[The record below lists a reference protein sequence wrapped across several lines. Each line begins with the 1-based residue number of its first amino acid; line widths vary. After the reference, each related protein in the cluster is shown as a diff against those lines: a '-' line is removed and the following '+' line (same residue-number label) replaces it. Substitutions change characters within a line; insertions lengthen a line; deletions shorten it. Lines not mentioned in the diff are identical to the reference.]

1 MKLYRYFTKEEIEKY
16 GIEDGKIY
24 DEESK
29 IESFAYMNE
38 DDTVPCLFVSEV
50 FGMNKTEDFQIH
62 EVDLFGEKYFSDKFG
77 GEIHANKLQILKEVD
92 YEEFCNK
99 MTNKYLQEQLQIAKL
114 TTDEILNKV
123 VNSEYGNCRAAVAV
137 IGRDCDLDKLVHDE
151 STFVKL
157 MVLNHKRPQD
167 IKTLIKSD
175 TDIEILL
182 KIAEFDLDD
191 ECFENLLERNYD
203 DVTEKLYNKDKQ
215 RVINFYKKNK
225 NNRLSNVIIQSAI
238 INSEDQCEIN
248 ELIKSKTSKNK
259 LLLLKIIRSCA
270 DAMIL
275 IVDEDEDVRKLAF
288 EILQD
293 PENVIEYREMIKK
306 ILIRE

>member
-1 MKLYRYFTKEEIEKY
+1 MKLYRYFTDEEIKKY
-16 GIEDGKIY
+16 EIEDGKIY

-259 LLLLKIIRSCA
+259 LLLLKTIRSCA

-275 IVDEDEDVRKLAF
+275 IVDEDENVRKLAF

>member
-1 MKLYRYFTKEEIEKY
+1 MKLYRFFTEEEIEKY
-16 GIEDGKIY
+16 EIEDGKIY
-24 DEESK
+24 DRKDYDEDYESA

-38 DDTVPCLFVSEV
+38 DDVLPSLFV
-50 FGMNKTEDFQIH
+50 EDDFRIY
-62 EVDLFGEKYFSDKFG
+62 EVDLFGEKFFSDKYG
-77 GEIHANKLQILKEVD
+77 GEIYANKLQIVKEVN

-99 MTNKYLQEQLQIAKL
+99 MTNKYLQEQLQIVKL

-157 MVLNHKRPQD
+157 MVLNHKRQQD

-225 NNRLSNVIIQSAI
+225 TNRLSNVIIQSAI
-238 INSEDQCEIN
+238 LNSEDQCEIN

-259 LLLLKIIRSCA
+259 LLLLKTIRSCA

-293 PENVIEYREMIKK
+293 PENVVEYQEMIKK
-306 ILIRE
+306 IL

>member
-1 MKLYRYFTKEEIEKY
+1 MKLYRFFTEEEIEKY
-16 GIEDGKIY
+16 EIEDGKIY
-24 DEESK
+24 DRKDYDEDYESA

-38 DDTVPCLFVSEV
+38 DDVLPSLFV
-50 FGMNKTEDFQIH
+50 EDDFRIY
-62 EVDLFGEKYFSDKFG
+62 EVDLFGEKFFSDKYG
-77 GEIHANKLQILKEVD
+77 GEIYANKLQIVKEVN

-99 MTNKYLQEQLQIAKL
+99 ITNKYLQEQLQIVKL
-114 TTDEILNKV
+114 TTDEILNKA

-157 MVLNHKRPQD
+157 MVLNHKRQQD

-225 NNRLSNVIIQSAI
+225 TNRLSNVIIQSAI
-238 INSEDQCEIN
+238 LNSEDQCEIN

-259 LLLLKIIRSCA
+259 LLLLKTIRSCE

-288 EILQD
+288 EILQN

>member
-1 MKLYRYFTKEEIEKY
+1 MKLYRYFTKEEIEEY
-16 GIEDGKIY
+16 EIEDGKFY
-24 DEESK
+24 DDESK
-29 IESFAYMNE
+29 IEPFAYMNE
-38 DDTVPCLFVSEV
+38 DDAVPCLFVSEV
-50 FGMNKTEDFQIH
+50 FHVNKSEDFQIC

-77 GEIHANKLQILKEVD
+77 GEIHANKLQILKEVN

-99 MTNKYLQEQLQIAKL
+99 MTNKYLQEQLEIAKL
-114 TTDEILNKV
+114 TTNEILNKA
-123 VNSEYGNCRAAVAV
+123 VNSEYDNCRAAVAV

-157 MVLNHKRPQD
+157 MVLNHKRQQD

-203 DVTEKLYNKDKQ
+203 DVTEKLYNKNKQ

-259 LLLLKIIRSCA
+259 LLLLKTIRSCA

-275 IVDEDEDVRKLAF
+275 IVDEDENVRKLAF

>member
-1 MKLYRYFTKEEIEKY
+1 MKLYRYFTKEEIEEY
-16 GIEDGKIY
+16 EIEDGKFY
-24 DEESK
+24 DDESK
-29 IESFAYMNE
+29 IEPFAYMNE
-38 DDTVPCLFVSEV
+38 DDAVPCLFVSEV
-50 FGMNKTEDFQIH
+50 FGMNKTEDFQIY

-99 MTNKYLQEQLQIAKL
+99 MTNKYWQEQLQIAKL

-157 MVLNHKRPQD
+157 MVLNHKRQQD

-259 LLLLKIIRSCA
+259 LLLLKTIRSCA

>member
-16 GIEDGKIY
+16 EIEDGKIY
-24 DEESK
+24 DDESK
-29 IESFAYMNE
+29 IEPFAYMNE
-38 DDTVPCLFVSEV
+38 DDVLPDLFILDN
-50 FGMNKTEDFQIH
+50 FKIY
-62 EVDLFGEKYFSDKFG
+62 EVDLFGEKCFPYEYSCK
-77 GEIHANKLQILKEVD
+77 IYANKLQILNEVN
-92 YEEFCNK
+92 YEEFCN
-99 MTNKYLQEQLQIAKL
+99 NIFNEYLQEPLQVIKL
-114 TTDEILNKV
+114 KTDEILNKAITSKY
-123 VNSEYGNCRAAVAV
+123 NRCRAAVAIV
-137 IGRDCDLDKLVHDE
+137 GRNCDLDKLVYDE
-151 STFVKL
+151 SEFVQSI
-157 MVLNHKRPQD
+157 VLNHKRPQD
-167 IKTLIKSD
+167 IKALINNSD
-175 TDIEILL
+175 TKIEILL

-225 NNRLSNVIIQSAI
+225 TNRLSNVIIQSAI
-238 INSEDQCEIN
+238 LNSEDQCEIN

-259 LLLLKIIRSCA
+259 LLLLKTIRSCA

-293 PENVIEYREMIKK
+293 PENVIKYQKMINK
-306 ILIRE
+306 IL

>member
-1 MKLYRYFTKEEIEKY
+1 MKLYRYFTREEIEKY
-16 GIEDGKIY
+16 EIEDGKIY
-24 DEESK
+24 DRKDYDEDCESA
-29 IESFAYMNE
+29 IETFAYMNE
-38 DDTVPCLFVSEV
+38 DDVLPSLFV
-50 FGMNKTEDFQIH
+50 EDNFRIY
-62 EVDLFGEKYFSDKFG
+62 EVDLFGEKFFSDKYG
-77 GEIHANKLQILKEVD
+77 GEIYANKLQIIKEVD

-99 MTNKYLQEQLQIAKL
+99 MTNDYLQEQLQITKL
-114 TTDEILNKV
+114 TTDEILNKL
-123 VNSEYGNCRAAVAV
+123 VNSKYDNCRAAVAA
-137 IGRDCDLDKLVHDE
+137 IGRDCDLDKLVYDK
-151 STFVKL
+151 SKFVKL

-167 IKTLIKSD
+167 IETLIKSD

-182 KIAEFDLDD
+182 KITEFDLDD
-191 ECFENLLERNYD
+191 ECFENLLKRNYD
-203 DVTEKLYNKDKQ
+203 DVTNELYNKDKQ

-225 NNRLSNVIIQSAI
+225 TNRLSNVIIQSAI
-238 INSEDQCEIN
+238 LNSEDQCEIN

-259 LLLLKIIRSCA
+259 LLLLKTIRSCA

>member
-1 MKLYRYFTKEEIEKY
+1 
-16 GIEDGKIY
+16 
-24 DEESK
+24 
-29 IESFAYMNE
+29 
-38 DDTVPCLFVSEV
+38 
-50 FGMNKTEDFQIH
+50 
-62 EVDLFGEKYFSDKFG
+62 
-77 GEIHANKLQILKEVD
+77 
-92 YEEFCNK
+92 
-99 MTNKYLQEQLQIAKL
+99 
-114 TTDEILNKV
+114 
-123 VNSEYGNCRAAVAV
+123 
-137 IGRDCDLDKLVHDE
+137 
-151 STFVKL
+151 
-157 MVLNHKRPQD
+157 MVLNHKRQQD

-259 LLLLKIIRSCA
+259 LLLLKTIRSCA

>member
-1 MKLYRYFTKEEIEKY
+1 M
-16 GIEDGKIY
+16 EDNFRIY
-24 DEESK
+24 
-29 IESFAYMNE
+29 
-38 DDTVPCLFVSEV
+38 
-50 FGMNKTEDFQIH
+50 
-62 EVDLFGEKYFSDKFG
+62 EVDLFGEKFFSDKYG
-77 GEIHANKLQILKEVD
+77 GEIYANKLQIIKEVD

-99 MTNKYLQEQLQIAKL
+99 MTNDYLQEQLQITKL
-114 TTDEILNKV
+114 TTDEILNKL
-123 VNSEYGNCRAAVAV
+123 VNSKYDNCRAAVAA
-137 IGRDCDLDKLVHDE
+137 IGRDCDLDKLVYDK
-151 STFVKL
+151 SKFVKL

-167 IKTLIKSD
+167 IETLIKSD

-182 KIAEFDLDD
+182 KITEFDLDD
-191 ECFENLLERNYD
+191 ECFENLLKRNYD
-203 DVTEKLYNKDKQ
+203 DVTNELYNKDKQ

-225 NNRLSNVIIQSAI
+225 TNRLSNVIIQSAI
-238 INSEDQCEIN
+238 LNSEDQCEIN

-259 LLLLKIIRSCA
+259 LLLLKTIRSCA

>member
-1 MKLYRYFTKEEIEKY
+1 MKLYRYFTEEDIKEYK
-16 GIEDGKIY
+16 IEDGKIY
-24 DEESK
+24 DEKSR
-29 IESFAYMNE
+29 IQSFAYMNE
-38 DDTVPCLFVSEV
+38 NDVLPDSFILESF
-50 FGMNKTEDFQIH
+50 KIY
-62 EVDLFGEKYFSDKFG
+62 EVDLFGEKYFPDEYSCR
-77 GEIHANKLQILKEVD
+77 IYANKLQILNEVN

-99 MTNKYLQEQLQIAKL
+99 IFNEYIQEQLQVIKL
-114 TTDEILNKV
+114 KTDEILNKAIT
-123 VNSEYGNCRAAVAV
+123 SEYNDCRAAVAIV
-137 IGRDCDLDKLVHDE
+137 GRDCDLDKLVHDKSE
-151 STFVKL
+151 FVQS
-157 MVLNHKRPQD
+157 MVSNHKRLQD
-167 IKTLIKSD
+167 IKTLINNSNTKN
-175 TDIEILL
+175 EILL

-259 LLLLKIIRSCA
+259 LLLLKTIRSCA

>member
-157 MVLNHKRPQD
+157 MVLNHKRQQD

-191 ECFENLLERNYD
+191 ECFGNLLERNYD

-225 NNRLSNVIIQSAI
+225 TNRLSNVIIQSAI
-238 INSEDQCEIN
+238 LNSEDQCEIN

-259 LLLLKIIRSCA
+259 LLLLKTIRSCA

-306 ILIRE
+306 IL

>member
-1 MKLYRYFTKEEIEKY
+1 MKLYRFFTEEEIEKY
-16 GIEDGKIY
+16 EIEDGKIY
-24 DEESK
+24 DRKDYDEDYESA

-38 DDTVPCLFVSEV
+38 DDVLPSLFV
-50 FGMNKTEDFQIH
+50 EDDFRIY
-62 EVDLFGEKYFSDKFG
+62 EVDLFGEKFFSDKYG
-77 GEIHANKLQILKEVD
+77 GEIYANKLQIVKEVN

-157 MVLNHKRPQD
+157 MVLNHKRQQD

-225 NNRLSNVIIQSAI
+225 TNRLSNVIIQSAI
-238 INSEDQCEIN
+238 LNSEDQCEIN

-259 LLLLKIIRSCA
+259 LLLLKTIRSCA

-293 PENVIEYREMIKK
+293 PENVVEYQEMIKK
-306 ILIRE
+306 IL

>member
-16 GIEDGKIY
+16 EIEDGKIY
-24 DEESK
+24 DDESK
-29 IESFAYMNE
+29 IELFAYMNE
-38 DDTVPCLFVSEV
+38 DDVLPDSFILDNF
-50 FGMNKTEDFQIH
+50 KIY
-62 EVDLFGEKYFSDKFG
+62 EVDLFGEKYFPYEYSCK
-77 GEIHANKLQILKEVD
+77 IYANKLQILNEVN

-99 MTNKYLQEQLQIAKL
+99 IFNEYLQEPLQVIKL
-114 TTDEILNKV
+114 KTDEILNKAIASKY
-123 VNSEYGNCRAAVAV
+123 NRCRAAVAIV
-137 IGRDCDLDKLVHDE
+137 GRNCDLDKLVYDK

-157 MVLNHKRPQD
+157 MVLNHKRPKD
-167 IKTLIKSD
+167 IKTLIESD

-225 NNRLSNVIIQSAI
+225 TNRLSNVIIQSAI
-238 INSEDQCEIN
+238 LNSEDQCEIN

-259 LLLLKIIRSCA
+259 LLLLKTIRSCA

-293 PENVIEYREMIKK
+293 PENVIEYQEIIKK
-306 ILIRE
+306 IL